1 MWWLAYSIVGLE
13 LLNYWVIAVDPC
25 AGYQDSQLLSIT
37 WWKSCQYLSHPGGLH
52 GYYRR
57 GAAYLAL
64 GKFKETLKD
73 FSYLVQSMLCQVI
86 SLSDRWPH
94 SPSMERMQQ
103 MTWYR
108 VKALW
113 NVWEYGKVYFN
124 FVQPITGFWHK
135 ISSLVPRLWG
145 SWYVYWHYWTC

>member
-1 MWWLAYSIVGLE
+1 MQVIKIVSYYPLRGESLASICHILKPVL
-13 LLNYWVIAVDPC
+13 C
-25 AGYQDSQLLSIT
+25 
-37 WWKSCQYLSHPGGLH
+37 GLH

-103 MTWYR
+103 MT
-108 VKALW
+108 
-113 NVWEYGKVYFN
+113 
-124 FVQPITGFWHK
+124 
-135 ISSLVPRLWG
+135 
-145 SWYVYWHYWTC
+145 